1 MSVEFFNRKRKKT
14 KSRQLPFLPRIGIY
28 VDWAGYESVFKF
40 APPIEAAMLLPERGM
55 SVYQL
60 IKISKEQLSE
70 IKFPKV
76 TKEVTIDT
84 TAKTISIEHV

>member
-1 MSVEFFNRKRKKT
+1 MSVEFFHKRRKKT
-14 KSRQLPFLPRIGIY
+14 KSRQLPYLPRIGIY

-40 APPIEAAMLLPERGM
+40 APLMEAFMSLPERGM

-60 IKISKEQLSE
+60 IKVSKEQLSE

-84 TAKTISIEHV
+84 TAKTVSIEQI